1 MVVKFF
7 QYTHRYLYYK
17 LLCNFSSKKLPRTL
31 PVFVNRDFLILI
43 HFHGLVK
50 KGKRI
55 YSFLLSVIATL
66 KKKSTVLH
74 MNNQQSRKL
83 KPDAEEQR
91 YINPANL
98 DRQYSSISP
107 QYSESEYCTIKE
119 INEQQQQKQKEENLS
134 NSVPYRSRPLGL

>member
-1 MVVKFF
+1 
-7 QYTHRYLYYK
+7 
-17 LLCNFSSKKLPRTL
+17 
-31 PVFVNRDFLILI
+31 
-43 HFHGLVK
+43 
-50 KGKRI
+50 
-55 YSFLLSVIATL
+55 
-66 KKKSTVLH
+66 